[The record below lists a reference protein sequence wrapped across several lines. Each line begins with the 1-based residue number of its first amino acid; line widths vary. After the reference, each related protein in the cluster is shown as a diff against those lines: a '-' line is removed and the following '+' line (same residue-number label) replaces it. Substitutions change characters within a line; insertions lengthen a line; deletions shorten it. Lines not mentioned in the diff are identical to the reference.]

1 MSNFK
6 PFTDSGQCIKPK
18 EKTGGKEVLGADG
31 FKASLGVS
39 MGQGQ
44 GLSACR
50 LGNLINIIFMKRLY
64 GGVRYCNKM
73 VVF

>member
-31 FKASLGVS
+31 FKASLGGFDGPRSGAQCLPV
-39 MGQGQ
+39 GKF
-44 GLSACR
+44 
-50 LGNLINIIFMKRLY
+50 NKYYIYEEIIWRSEIL
-64 GGVRYCNKM
+64 
-73 VVF
+73 